1 MDEGCIAQYILIYD
15 NQGQKLHKMHK
26 ILRNDAQNGLQENCS
41 RKYWIYLLQIFFL
54 KKSFHFT
61 SISCWCC

>member
-26 ILRNDAQNGLQENCS
+26 ILRNDDYNIGIDIYCTEWSS
-41 RKYWIYLLQIFFL
+41 RELF
-54 KKSFHFT
+54 
-61 SISCWCC
+61 